1 MEWLN
6 ILLGAFVAL
15 FAGINIFQFFS
26 FRAYK
31 KKYKAEAE
39 KDEALAAAEK
49 QSALEQRLESIE
61 KLYVEQGKLVDD
73 LRERVLALGQEKM
86 ERDEKIIRLEKDN
99 EALTKRV
106 DELTKEVEAYRV
118 FIANKNK

>member
-1 MEWLN
+1 MEWLT
-6 ILLGAFVAL
+6 ILLGGFVAI
-15 FAGINIFQFFS
+15 FAGINIFQFFA

-39 KDEALAAAEK
+39 KDEAIAAAEK

-61 KLYVEQGKLVDD
+61 KLYVEQGKLIDD
-73 LRERVLALGQEKM
+73 LREKVLSQGRDLID
-86 ERDEKIIRLEKDN
+86 RDEKIMRLEKDN
-99 EALTKRV
+99 ENLTKRV

-118 FIANKNK
+118 NVNK

>member
-1 MEWLN
+1 MEWIN
-6 ILLGAFVAL
+6 ILLGGFVAL
-15 FAGINIFQFFS
+15 FAGLNIFQLIT

-31 KKYKAEAE
+31 KKFKAEAE

-61 KLYVEQGKLVDD
+61 KLYIEQGKIIDD
-73 LRERVLALGQEKM
+73 LRQRVLTLGQEKM

-99 EALTKRV
+99 ATLTKRV

-118 FIANKNK
+118 IASKK

>member
-6 ILLGAFVAL
+6 ILLGSFVAL
-15 FAGINIFQFFS
+15 FAGLNIFQLIA

-31 KKYKAEAE
+31 KKYQMEAE
-39 KDEALAAAEK
+39 KDEAIAAAEK

-61 KLYVEQGKLVDD
+61 KLYVEQGKVIDD
-73 LRERVLALGQEKM
+73 LRQRVLTLGQEKM

-99 EALTKRV
+99 ATLTRRV
-106 DELTKEVEAYRV
+106 DELTKEVEAYK
-118 FIANKNK
+118 IINHK

>member
-15 FAGINIFQFFS
+15 FAGINIFQFFA

-61 KLYVEQGKLVDD
+61 KLYIEQGKIIDD
-73 LRERVLALGQEKM
+73 LRQQVLTLGQEKM

-99 EALTKRV
+99 ATLAKRV

-118 FIANKNK
+118 IASKK